1 MVDSLGRHLE
11 FVLMVGRINKLSLL
25 TFVPL
30 HLKYEALVFTKVTE
44 IVQCCLQLALNGV
57 SGLTLCSNLRLIRC
71 EATKVILNHKGKYS
85 IKQMLL

>member
-30 HLKYEALVFTKVTE
+30 HLKYEALVF
-44 IVQCCLQLALNGV
+44 QSYRNCPMLSPV
-57 SGLTLCSNLRLIRC
+57 SGLTLCPKF
-71 EATKVILNHKGKYS
+71 ETDKV
-85 IKQMLL
+85 